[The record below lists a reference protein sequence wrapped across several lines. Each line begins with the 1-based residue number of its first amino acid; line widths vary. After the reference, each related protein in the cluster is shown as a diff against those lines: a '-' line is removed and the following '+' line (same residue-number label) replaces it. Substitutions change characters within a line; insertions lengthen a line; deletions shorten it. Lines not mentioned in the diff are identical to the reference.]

1 MTSIDEIINSK
12 AVDDISIEDI
22 MNDSQKAKY
31 KKIEGQDTIMVV
43 DDDQYQ
49 LSSMNKLLRKSF
61 NIISCSNGNQ
71 AIREYQENKDEVMA
85 ILLDIRLPDMD
96 GFEVFTLIKEMNV
109 NIPIIFITGYQ
120 ATYGDGFDIYK
131 KYRPHGYIVKNHIN
145 EVEMIMDSLINAI
158 QSYKHVKELERT
170 KIFQEKNK
178 MLAGLLHD
186 LKNMFAPILMMPDLI
201 KRFMKAEDMD
211 RSYEMVERLKKMVQF
226 FNSNQLVLFQYAKEK
241 NITVQLQSMN
251 IKESFN
257 DFLEILELQYS
268 TRFNINVEYLYEG
281 DIVSDK
287 NTLFTQII
295 LNIIKNSSDA
305 FHLKHVKEPKVDIKI
320 MTFEDY
326 SELYQENLD
335 KVKKENIQLVI
346 VVGDNAGGLPED
358 IVSTFFE
365 PYVSKGK
372 EGGTGLGSWMI
383 KNGAEDIL
391 NGQLLLDNQPGE
403 GLFYHIFI

>member
-1 MTSIDEIINSK
+1 
-12 AVDDISIEDI
+12 
-22 MNDSQKAKY
+22 
-31 KKIEGQDTIMVV
+31 
-43 DDDQYQ
+43 
-49 LSSMNKLLRKSF
+49 
-61 NIISCSNGNQ
+61 
-71 AIREYQENKDEVMA
+71 
-85 ILLDIRLPDMD
+85 MD

-372 EGGTGLGSWMI
+372 EGGTGLGS
-383 KNGAEDIL
+383 
-391 NGQLLLDNQPGE
+391 
-403 GLFYHIFI
+403 

>member
-1 MTSIDEIINSK
+1 MASVDDILNSKSVGDVSIDEILGNSK
-12 AVDDISIEDI
+12 KS
-22 MNDSQKAKY
+22 NQKKDEN
-31 KKIEGQDTIMVV
+31 KDTIMVV

-71 AIREYQENKDEVMA
+71 AIREYQEKFHDVMA

-96 GFEVFTLIKEMNV
+96 GFEVFNYIKEIDVNV
-109 NIPIIFITGYQ
+109 PIIFITGYQ

-131 KYRPHGYIVKNHIN
+131 KYRPHGYIVKNHVN

-158 QSYKHVKELERT
+158 QSYKHVIELERT

-201 KRFMKAEDMD
+201 KRFMKAGDLG
-211 RSYEMVERLKKMVQF
+211 RTYELVERLKKMVQF

-268 TRFNINVEYLYEG
+268 KRFIMNVEYLHEG
-281 DIVSDK
+281 DVVSDK

-305 FHLKHVKEPKVDIKI
+305 FHQNKIKDPKIDIKI

-326 SELYQENLD
+326 SEAYKDYLSRVN
-335 KVKKENIQLVI
+335 KENVQLVI
-346 VVGDNAGGLPED
+346 VVGDNAGGLPEEL
-358 IVSTFFE
+358 VSNFFE

-372 EGGTGLGSWMI
+372 ADGTGLGSWMI
-383 KNGAEDIL
+383 KNGAEEIL
-391 NGQLLLDNQPGE
+391 NGQLILDNRPGV